1 MEVQVAIGEGSNRK
15 SRRGAMKECFMHVRK
30 RWVMVVASSLW
41 LGAGGLGSAQ
51 TGPSAC
57 GLLTAAEL
65 EAALGGKAGALSGS
79 SQGTSRICTGT
90 VGRTTV
96 MIRVAERS
104 PEDTGE
110 RERKGLEIARKMG
123 AQVEVQKE
131 GELTCSTLIP
141 PPGTPQMGYNTTCTL
156 LREGLVVGVEVT
168 AQSRQDMAAIPAVKE
183 LVQKARSR
191 L

>member
-1 MEVQVAIGEGSNRK
+1 M
-15 SRRGAMKECFMHVRK
+15 
-30 RWVMVVASSLW
+30 MVVASILW
-41 LGAGGLGSAQ
+41 LGTGGLVSAQ
-51 TGPSAC
+51 TSPSPC

-79 SQGTSRICTGT
+79 SQGTSRICSGS
-90 VGRTTV
+90 VGKTQV

-141 PPGTPQMGYNTTCTL
+141 PATTPRMGYNTTCTL
-156 LREGLVVGVEVT
+156 LREGVVVGVEVT
-168 AQSRQDMAAIPAVKE
+168 AQSRQDMAAIAAVKG

-191 L
+191 M